1 MVIRENAECSA
12 IESLFSCTLF
22 QNLVVGSGDAV
33 GGSGSEDGG
42 SDGLDVVVPDD
53 GSTLDTLDDGLT
65 GDGGGD
71 GVWDGLGDV
80 DGGGDLNDLLN
91 GLDDIVGDIVG
102 PGDLVGLVDD
112 VGLLLDGDDGGVDL
126 GASTEGSGDGN
137 VEVGDGGLQDLSGV
151 AGNVGGLAEVNLKN
165 ACVYQYNVL
174 LDPAAHLTVLIIAQK
189 NSARLHLVCK
199 SCFQVQQV
207 FIFVPAC

>member
-1 MVIRENAECSA
+1 MRASKGGHRYPLSGDGYLVVRENAECSA

-22 QNLVVGSGDAV
+22 QNLVGGSGNAV
-33 GGSGSEDGG
+33 GGGGAGNVVGGGGVGGG
-42 SDGLDVVVPDD
+42 SDGLDVVLPDD

-71 GVWDGLGDV
+71 GVGDGPGNV

-151 AGNVGGLAEVNLKN
+151 AGNIGGLAEVNLKTSVRVF
-165 ACVYQYNVL
+165 AIAAL
-174 LDPAAHLTVLIIAQK
+174 LDQVAQ
-189 NSARLHLVCK
+189 LFL
-199 SCFQVQQV
+199 F
-207 FIFVPAC
+207 